1 MEEVLE
7 RFRTIEFHDDFDMI
21 VAIANGGIVPAG
33 IINQRLQKEVH
44 LLRINLRD
52 EYQHPKY
59 DAPQLLAPVDFDFKD
74 KSILL
79 VDDRIKTGSTIRLA
93 CELLKEARLIKTFA
107 VNGTA
112 DYALFDETSSY
123 MIIIMC
129 IRYLFNAE
137 ARVIYLSISEA
148 SIELK
153 YFSLIVVYALTAS
166 PYCFR
171 LS

>member
-79 VDDRIKTGSTIRLA
+79 VDDRIKTGSTIHLA
-93 CELLKEARLIKTFA
+93 CELLKEARLIKKYSQSMVRQIMPCLTRH
-107 VNGTA
+107 V
-112 DYALFDETSSY
+112 LSSRGY
-123 MIIIMC
+123 YEQLIIN
-129 IRYLFNAE
+129 R
-137 ARVIYLSISEA
+137 
-148 SIELK
+148 
-153 YFSLIVVYALTAS
+153 LII
-166 PYCFR
+166 
-171 LS
+171 

>member
-1 MEEVLE
+1 MAKTMEEVLE

-59 DAPQLLAPVDFDFKD
+59 DTPQLLA
-74 KSILL
+74 
-79 VDDRIKTGSTIRLA
+79 R
-93 CELLKEARLIKTFA
+93 ELLKEARSIKTFA

-112 DYALFDETSSY
+112 DYALFDET
-123 MIIIMC
+123 
-129 IRYLFNAE
+129 
-137 ARVIYLSISEA
+137 
-148 SIELK
+148 
-153 YFSLIVVYALTAS
+153 
-166 PYCFR
+166 CFKFPWI
-171 LS
+171 L

>member
-79 VDDRIKTGSTIRLA
+79 VDDRIKTGSTIHLA
-93 CELLKEARLIKTFA
+93 CELLKEARLIKYSQSMVRQIMPCLTRH
-107 VNGTA
+107 V
-112 DYALFDETSSY
+112 LSSRGY
-123 MIIIMC
+123 YEQLIIN
-129 IRYLFNAE
+129 R
-137 ARVIYLSISEA
+137 
-148 SIELK
+148 
-153 YFSLIVVYALTAS
+153 LII
-166 PYCFR
+166 
-171 LS
+171 